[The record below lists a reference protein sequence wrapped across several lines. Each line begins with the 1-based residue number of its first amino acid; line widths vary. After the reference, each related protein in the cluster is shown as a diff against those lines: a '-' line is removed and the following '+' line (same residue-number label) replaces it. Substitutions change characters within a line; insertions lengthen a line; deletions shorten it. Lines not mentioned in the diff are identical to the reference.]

1 MSLKK
6 LLAGVAVIGAAFALA
21 AVRAEETALPEFD
34 AATITGDELVALC
47 AKIDRP
53 LTEPE
58 VDSLRERL
66 AGRRMAFT
74 FSGWQARDLGN
85 GNGVLVDFPD
95 AGRGNRKAYMRC
107 RFDFQVPS
115 TKQWDWDEHDL
126 VVRGTLVVETEDKK
140 KTRGLMRLSFGPT
153 MTLFFKNA
161 VLDRSKAS
169 RECFIP
175 EFCGVRFGTPTLT
188 STNGL
193 TCSKEGGGSIQH
205 GDDSS
210 VVEYRCQSWWG
221 VAENVRPAAF
231 FDKTVVSYTFKTLTP
246 YSANFFGHF
255 PKGATRA
262 ECLAA
267 FDSFVAEVNEKYPVN
282 LQSNA
287 QFRNAVEPEGFVPC
301 DPPTNLTNWVDRYR
315 PCRKFGECFGRY
327 EGETNGC
334 DVWVWLSESAFGERV
349 VSMTVLGYHK
359 KEIYRSEKLDI
370 DEIEGL
376 LSFES
381 KKAKT
386 ESDEARRVREDERE
400 RFKLRYGFLADV
412 LFVSE
417 DVKAGTALTKD
428 KLQCRD
434 YVGMGV
440 SDRCLQAGDLKSVL
454 GRKVA
459 FDLKRGSILLKTDL
473 CEEAAQK

>member
-6 LLAGVAVIGAAFALA
+6 LLAGVAVIGVAFALA
-21 AVRAEETALPEFD
+21 AVRAETLPEFD

-53 LTEPE
+53 LTEQE
-58 VDSLRERL
+58 VGSLCERL
-66 AGRRMAFT
+66 AGRRLSFT
-74 FSGWQARDLGN
+74 FSGWQACDLGN

-95 AGRGNRKAYMRC
+95 AGRGNRKAYMSC
-107 RFDFQVPS
+107 RFDFQAPS
-115 TKQWDWDEHDL
+115 AKQWDWDEHDL
-126 VVRGTLVVETEDKK
+126 VVRGTLVVEKRDKK
-140 KTRGLMRLSFGPT
+140 QTRGLPRWPYGST
-153 MTLFFKNA
+153 TTLLFKNA

-175 EFCGVRFGTPTLT
+175 EFCGVRFGIPTLT

-193 TCSKEGGGSIQH
+193 TCWEGDGRIDH
-205 GDDSS
+205 GNTLS
-210 VVEYRCQSWWG
+210 VEYKTRSWWG
-221 VAENVRPAAF
+221 EVENARPADF
-231 FDKTVVSYTFKTLTP
+231 FDRTVVSYTFRTLTP
-246 YSANFFGHF
+246 YCAQFFGHF

-262 ECLAA
+262 ECLAI
-267 FDSFVAEVNEKYPVN
+267 FDSFVAELNNKYPVN
-282 LQSNA
+282 LHSNV

-301 DPPTNLTNWVDRYR
+301 DPSTNLTNRADRYR

-334 DVWVWLSESAFGERV
+334 DVWAWLNESAFGERV
-349 VSMTVLGYHK
+349 VSMTVRGYHK
-359 KEIYRSEKLDI
+359 KAIYRSEKLDI

-376 LSFES
+376 LSFEV
-381 KKAKT
+381 KDAKT
-386 ESDEARRVREDERE
+386 DSDEARQAREDERE

-412 LFVSE
+412 LFVGE
-417 DVKAGTALTKD
+417 DVKAGTVLTKD

-434 YVGMGV
+434 YVSMGV

-454 GRKVA
+454 GRGVA
-459 FDLKRGSILLKTDL
+459 FDLKRGSILLRTDL